1 MIKILEGFTSNIIIL
16 LFYIFLKCV
25 LLFPF
30 TSYPCKWLMM
40 NDWCLIYVFR
50 TLFSS
55 GTALKSRTENRWQVQ
70 HNLASMLRC
79 QRSWVPPPATSQSPS
94 PSTAANSSSQ
104 HFARLMLKVNG
115 SKLHFNHIVVL
126 MWNAWHLQ
134 QDNSCQGHC
143 TKSGWSG
150 RHLSEFPAFLP
161 PS

>member
-79 QRSWVPPPATSQSPS
+79 QRFWVPPPASISPEL
-94 PSTAANSSSQ
+94 PRTTQKYQGLPITTPHVGGLDVWCAASLGWQLFVSI
-104 HFARLMLKVNG
+104 RLAAAEMCISNG
-115 SKLHFNHIVVL
+115 
-126 MWNAWHLQ
+126 
-134 QDNSCQGHC
+134 G
-143 TKSGWSG
+143 
-150 RHLSEFPAFLP
+150 
-161 PS
+161 